1 MTFDELYTAIK
12 TYADTKNMT
21 LAQLAKVKQR
31 QVANALSLSKA
42 DQVLLGRCWD
52 SLRRRVRDQWRED
65 EAEGKFQAFVADV
78 MTKVKQRFP
87 LATFSREGDGRF
99 IIDING
105 DT

>member
-12 TYADTKNMT
+12 TYADANNMT

-52 SLRRRVRDQWRED
+52 SLRQRVRDQWRED